1 MRVAPSI
8 VLTELD
14 QATLER
20 WAGGRAGNRGASC
33 PASVHGARGKDFA
46 RKHLMKF
53 QYGILL
59 NVDGL
64 HDPQNSI

>member
-20 WAGGRAGNRGASC
+20 WAGGRATEVRLVQRACMVLVAKTLPEST
-33 PASVHGARGKDFA
+33 
-46 RKHLMKF
+46 
-53 QYGILL
+53 
-59 NVDGL
+59 
-64 HDPQNSI
+64 